1 MNLKQLL
8 GFLLL
13 GVVGYY
19 LWKNHFAALFQPKD
33 NVTEALE
40 EVRLKNEIGDNKR
53 GVFLANQIPFATV
66 GDTPYAGTPLTVMN
80 DWQVS
85 EPKRLVLLPKSGNT
99 TSNPFDR
106 VLNWL
111 N

>member
-40 EVRLKNEIGDNKR
+40 EVRLKAELDNQTR
-53 GVFLANQIPFATV
+53 PLEDLAP
-66 GDTPYAGTPLTVMN
+66 
-80 DWQVS
+80 
-85 EPKRLVLLPKSGNT
+85 EPA
-99 TSNPFDR
+99 
-106 VLNWL
+106 
-111 N
+111 